1 MGKADKKK
9 MSEKQTYAQ
18 ILALA
23 KEQGVEEK
31 VQKIII
37 KYEDAVKG
45 ARSEAERK
53 HIAHC
58 GLAEIHRT
66 IGCVGPLIVDGV
78 EILPAT
84 PGYEEQIASHM
95 GLIKLD

>member
-1 MGKADKKK
+1 MGKNRKEI
-9 MSEKQTYAQ
+9 SEKQTYAQ
-18 ILALA
+18 ILTLA
-23 KEQGVEEK
+23 RQQGVEEK
-31 VQKIII
+31 VKKIIT

-45 ARSEAERK
+45 ARNEAERK

-84 PGYEEQIASHM
+84 PGYEDQLASHM
-95 GLIKLD
+95 SLVKLN